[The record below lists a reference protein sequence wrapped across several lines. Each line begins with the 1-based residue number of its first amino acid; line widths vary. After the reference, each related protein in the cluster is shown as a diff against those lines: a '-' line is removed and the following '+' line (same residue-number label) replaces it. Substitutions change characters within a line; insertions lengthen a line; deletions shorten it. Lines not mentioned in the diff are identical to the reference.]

1 MPQTDPV
8 DRVPPLEFEMMYFVR
23 TTNPLEPTVGAP
35 RGARQY
41 WQVSEARLEGGR
53 IKAELAGTGTDW
65 MLVGDDGFWRPNVRL
80 QFLTDDGAVIL
91 LHYTGLVEQTETF
104 KKAAQSDQATRWEDQ
119 YMRLSLC
126 FQTGDSRYQWLNRNL
141 FVAKGR
147 LEATGRIAYAV
158 YRLG

>member
-1 MPQTDPV
+1 
-8 DRVPPLEFEMMYFVR
+8 
-23 TTNPLEPTVGAP
+23 
-35 RGARQY
+35 
-41 WQVSEARLEGGR
+41 
-53 IKAELAGTGTDW
+53 

-119 YMRLSLC
+119 SVRLSLS
-126 FQTGDSRYQWLNRNL
+126 FLTGNSRYQWLNRNL
-141 FVAKGR
+141 LVAKGR
-147 LEATGRIAYAV
+147 LEGTGRIAYAV